1 MQREIEM
8 AARPHKLIRDFIA
21 SLTPY
26 PMLILSV
33 GDLIRTMTRM
43 ANVMLIFPD
52 QNRPR
57 AEPPKI
63 PPVILKLRM
72 RVYR

>member
-1 MQREIEM
+1 
-8 AARPHKLIRDFIA
+8 
-21 SLTPY
+21 
-26 PMLILSV
+26 
-33 GDLIRTMTRM
+33 MTRM
-43 ANVMLIFPD
+43 ANVMLIFSD

-72 RVYR
+72 RVSVTLIVLRIALVPYAVQLIVPR